1 MPSHDKLSFFF
12 LLILKELKKVY
23 TLRTKPFPPLLPG
36 FGTLWYGLCFGCLQV
51 IPKLCAE
58 SCLI

>member
-1 MPSHDKLSFFF
+1 MPSHDKLSFFC

-23 TLRTKPFPPLLPG
+23 TLRTKLFPPLLLE

-51 IPKLCAE
+51 IE
-58 SCLI
+58 SKGGRLTQR